1 MKTRAYLKYQFHL
14 YMLRWR
20 WLSPIAVGLVLGY
33 WAGKTLL
40 AFNPLGSK
48 MQFNALEGFIWAFG
62 KPEIV
67 YFVISVL
74 FVYLVSDS
82 GLNRYSEG
90 QVLMQLKSRGKWW
103 LGKIAFLFL
112 ETVSYTTLLLVSFFL
127 PLLIQYPI
135 SNEWSPAATLQGGI
149 NLGYATL
156 DGTPVQAFWNI
167 LLFLMVGWF
176 AIGLLILCIQLL
188 FKRTWAAFLGGA
200 LLILYS
206 KLGWIG
212 GSRQIGGSG
221 IESIFLLQNHL
232 EYTPL
237 WAPVRMI
244 PQAYS
249 WIFWSAWILI
259 CLGATWII
267 CKQHNFYSQQSS
279 GGFND

>member
-1 MKTRAYLKYQFHL
+1 
-14 YMLRWR
+14 
-20 WLSPIAVGLVLGY
+20 
-33 WAGKTLL
+33 
-40 AFNPLGSK
+40 
-48 MQFNALEGFIWAFG
+48 
-62 KPEIV
+62 
-67 YFVISVL
+67 
-74 FVYLVSDS
+74 
-82 GLNRYSEG
+82 
-90 QVLMQLKSRGKWW
+90 
-103 LGKIAFLFL
+103 
-112 ETVSYTTLLLVSFFL
+112 
-127 PLLIQYPI
+127 
-135 SNEWSPAATLQGGI
+135 
-149 NLGYATL
+149 
-156 DGTPVQAFWNI
+156 
-167 LLFLMVGWF
+167 MVGWF

-200 LLILYS
+200 LVILYS

-249 WIFWSAWILI
+249 LIFWAVWILI

-267 CKQHNFYSQQSS
+267 CKQHNFYSQQPF